1 MSENRRDDSEDLTL
15 DQKIQ
20 RVQDLWDE
28 IARDVEKMP
37 LTPEQ
42 AAEVERRL
50 RDYEGNPDG
59 KNFSTWEEVLRR
71 LRRK

>member
-1 MSENRRDDSEDLTL
+1 MSEIRREDSEDLTL

-28 IARDVEKMP
+28 IARDVEKLP

-50 RDYEGNPDG
+50 RDHEANPGPYER
-59 KNFSTWEEVLRR
+59 WEDILAR
-71 LRRK
+71 LRRR

>member
-50 RDYEGNPDG
+50 RDHEANPGHYER
-59 KNFSTWEEVLRR
+59 WEDIFAR
-71 LRRK
+71 LRQR

>member
-1 MSENRRDDSEDLTL
+1 MSENRREDSEDLTL

-42 AAEVERRL
+42 RSEAERRL
-50 RDYEGNPDG
+50 RDHEENPGQKYER
-59 KNFSTWEEVLRR
+59 WETILKR
-71 LRRK
+71 LRKR